1 MWAPAVRVLCT
12 APPPALPHLPPVLPV
27 PPVPHRTACT
37 AALPTVLPVQELSGE
52 LGAYLAKNAVSVEQS
67 LRVVYMPQAVFRV
80 RPVARCTASMAGHSE
95 SVLVTQFSPDGRRLA
110 TGSGDTTLRFWDLN
124 TQLPQHEC
132 KVRQGDS
139 KSFIYKSYGV
149 ISRVTSCWCP

>member
-1 MWAPAVRVLCT
+1 MYSLYCFTLVV
-12 APPPALPHLPPVLPV
+12 PV
-27 PPVPHRTACT
+27 PPVPPV
-37 AALPTVLPVQELSGE
+37 LPVLPVQELSGE

-80 RPVARCTASMAGHSE
+80 RPVAHCTASMAGHSE

-132 KVRQGDS
+132 KVRNIGAFATSD
-139 KSFIYKSYGV
+139 GV
-149 ISRVTSCWCP
+149 LVS

>member
-1 MWAPAVRVLCT
+1 LYCSTHP
-12 APPPALPHLPPVLPV
+12 
-27 PPVPHRTACT
+27 
-37 AALPTVLPVQELSGE
+37 PVQELSGE

-80 RPVARCTASMAGHSE
+80 RPVARCTASMAGHAE

-132 KVRQGDS
+132 KVRQG
-139 KSFIYKSYGV
+139 G
-149 ISRVTSCWCP
+149 SRPHHYLVSQYPDCPAAAVLNTREYQRRAYLHF